1 VAKPKKQAT
10 VNLVLR
16 LPSDLHKQL
25 VQLTAGQSPRNS
37 LNREIVERLYWS
49 VKAMAEEDELRV
61 RVAAL
66 EAQMREGK

>member
-1 VAKPKKQAT
+1 VAKQKKQAI

-16 LPSDLHKQL
+16 LPPDLHKQL
-25 VQLTAGQSPRNS
+25 VQLAAGQSPRNS

-49 VKAMAEEDELRV
+49 VKAMAEEDELRE

-66 EAQMREGK
+66 EAQIGKGK